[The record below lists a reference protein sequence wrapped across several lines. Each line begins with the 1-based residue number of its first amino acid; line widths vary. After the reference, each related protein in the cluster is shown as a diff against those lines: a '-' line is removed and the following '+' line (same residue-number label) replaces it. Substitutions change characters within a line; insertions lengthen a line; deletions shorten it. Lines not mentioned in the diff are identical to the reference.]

1 MKNVL
6 CPYCAEIFAP
16 KRHINRHINKK
27 HSDKLDQHPEIMIKH
42 SCKLCGDKFMCKD
55 DLQDHNAVTTVLEIP
70 VCDFCDRTF
79 KHKGSMRSHI
89 AEHHKNEKHVCKY
102 CPKICN
108 TKATVETHLGKTH
121 SKQP

>member
-1 MKNVL
+1 
-6 CPYCAEIFAP
+6 
-16 KRHINRHINKK
+16 
-27 HSDKLDQHPEIMIKH
+27 
-42 SCKLCGDKFMCKD
+42 MCKD
-55 DLQDHNAVTTVLEIP
+55 DLQDHNAVTTVLGIP

-108 TKATVETHLGKTH
+108 TKATVKTHLGKTH
-121 SKQP
+121 SKQPKQS